1 MSAQLNAA
9 SGETSNVP
17 AMTPAAATTAAA
29 SADPSRYQQAGRS
42 TGDEV
47 SYRAAMDRYFDRA
60 GGSNVEKLENF
71 AKFASRQTLARHLCL
86 TEVFKLVLEVQG
98 DVVEC
103 GVNWGGGLM
112 AFAQLSAI
120 LEPVNL
126 QRRIVGFD
134 TFSGFVKIADE
145 DAKGALFT
153 AERRAGGY
161 QADCLADLQ
170 ECVTLFDSN
179 RFIGHVQKVVLVPG
193 DAASTIPAYLEANPH
208 TVVSLLHLDFD
219 LYEPTKVAIEQLLP
233 RMPRGAVILFDEL
246 NNRTW
251 PGETRA
257 VMDTLGLSSLRIRR
271 FAFEPHM
278 SYAVLE

>member
-1 MSAQLNAA
+1 MNAA
-9 SGETSNVP
+9 SNTRP
-17 AMTPAAATTAAA
+17 
-29 SADPSRYQQAGRS
+29 ADPSRFQQAGRS
-42 TGDEV
+42 TEDEA
-47 SYRAAMDRYFDRA
+47 SYRSALDDYFGRA
-60 GGSNVEKLENF
+60 GGSIFERLENF
-71 AKFASRQTLARHLCL
+71 AKFVPRQTLARYMALG
-86 TEVFKLVLEVQG
+86 EVFKLVLEVQG
-98 DVVEC
+98 DILEC

-112 AFAQLSAI
+112 AFAQLSSI

-134 TFSGFVKIADE
+134 TFSGFVKIACQ
-145 DAKGALFT
+145 DAKGALHT

-161 QADCLADLQ
+161 AADCLTDLH
-170 ECVTLFDSN
+170 ECVSLYDRN

-193 DAASTIPAYLEANPH
+193 DVAQTIPSFLAQNPH

-219 LYEPTKVAIEQLLP
+219 LYEPTKTAIEHLLP

-251 PGETRA
+251 PGETVA
-257 VMDTLGLSSLRIRR
+257 VMEMLGLSKLRIKR

>member
-1 MSAQLNAA
+1 MSTPSKVTPMAM
-9 SGETSNVP
+9 SGATS
-17 AMTPAAATTAAA
+17 TATL
-29 SADPSRYQQAGRS
+29 ADPSRYQQAGRS
-42 TGDEV
+42 TGGEV
-47 SYRAAMDRYFDRA
+47 SYRAAMESYFERA

-71 AKFASRQTLARHLCL
+71 TKFASRQTLARHLCL

-170 ECVTLFDSN
+170 ECVALFDRN

-193 DAASTIPAYLEANPH
+193 DAALTIPAYLEANPH

-219 LYEPTKVAIEQLLP
+219 LYEPTKIAIEQLLP

-257 VMDTLGLSSLRIRR
+257 VMEAIGLSKLRIRR

>member
-1 MSAQLNAA
+1 MES
-9 SGETSNVP
+9 
-17 AMTPAAATTAAA
+17 
-29 SADPSRYQQAGRS
+29 
-42 TGDEV
+42 
-47 SYRAAMDRYFDRA
+47 YFDRA

-71 AKFASRQTLARHLCL
+71 AKFASRQTLARHLGL

-153 AERRAGGY
+153 AERRAGGCL
-161 QADCLADLQ
+161 ADCLADLQ
-170 ECVTLFDSN
+170 ECVTLFDRN
-179 RFIGHVQKVVLVPG
+179 RFIGHVEKVVLVPG
-193 DAASTIPAYLEANPH
+193 DAALTIPAYLEASPH

-219 LYEPTKVAIEQLLP
+219 LYEPTRIAIEHLLP

-257 VMDTLGLSSLRIRR
+257 VMDTLGLSKLRIRR

>member
-1 MSAQLNAA
+1 MNPP
-9 SGETSNVP
+9 SNTRP
-17 AMTPAAATTAAA
+17 
-29 SADPSRYQQAGRS
+29 ADPSRYQQPGRS
-42 TGDEV
+42 TSDEV
-47 SYRAAMDRYFDRA
+47 SYRSALDDYFGRA
-60 GGSNVEKLENF
+60 NGSNFEKLENF
-71 AKFASRQTLARHLCL
+71 AKFVPRQTLARYMALS
-86 TEVFKLVLEVQG
+86 EVFKLVLEVQG

-134 TFSGFVKIADE
+134 TFSGFVEIAE
-145 DAKGALFT
+145 QDAKGALFT

-161 QADCLADLQ
+161 EADCLADLQ
-170 ECVTLFDSN
+170 ECVSLYDRN

-193 DAASTIPAYLEANPH
+193 DVAQSMPSFLAQNPH

-219 LYEPTKVAIEQLLP
+219 LYGPTKTAIGHLLP

-251 PGETRA
+251 PGETLA
-257 VMDTLGLSSLRIRR
+257 VMETLGLPRLRIKR
-271 FAFEPHM
+271 FAFEPHL

>member
-1 MSAQLNAA
+1 MTSATAV
-9 SGETSNVP
+9 T
-17 AMTPAAATTAAA
+17 AATAATAVAA

-47 SYRAAMDRYFDRA
+47 SYRAAMESYFDRA

-71 AKFASRQTLARHLCL
+71 AKFASRQTLARHLGL

-161 QADCLADLQ
+161 LADCQADCLADLQ
-170 ECVTLFDSN
+170 ECVTLFDRN
-179 RFIGHVQKVVLVPG
+179 RFIGHVEKVVLVPG
-193 DAASTIPAYLEANPH
+193 DASLTIPAYLEASPH

-219 LYEPTKVAIEQLLP
+219 LYEPTRIAIEHLLP

-257 VMDTLGLSSLRIRR
+257 VMDTLGLSKLRIRR

>member
-1 MSAQLNAA
+1 VN
-9 SGETSNVP
+9 P
-17 AMTPAAATTAAA
+17 APKQAV
-29 SADPSRYQQAGRS
+29 ADPSRYQQPGRS

-47 SYRAAMDRYFDRA
+47 SYRAALDDYFVRA

-71 AKFASRQTLARHLCL
+71 TKFVPRQTLARYLCL

-98 DVVEC
+98 DIFEC

-112 AFAQLSAI
+112 GFAQLSAI

-134 TFSGFVKIADE
+134 TFSGFVEIAE
-145 DAKGALFT
+145 QDATGALFT

-161 QADCLADLQ
+161 EADCLADLQ
-170 ECVTLFDSN
+170 ECVSLFDRN

-193 DAASTIPAYLEANPH
+193 DVSHSLPRFLAENPH

-219 LYEPTKVAIEQLLP
+219 LYEPTKTAIEHLVP
-233 RMPRGAVILFDEL
+233 RMPRGSVILFDEL

-251 PGETRA
+251 PGETLA
-257 VMDTLGLSSLRIRR
+257 VMETLGLPKLRIKR

-278 SYAVLE
+278 SYAVLD